1 MWAKSENSE
10 PIRPL
15 AVEVSGSN
23 VIVRRN
29 VQKVEA
35 TEERGEHY
43 TYDEWQMTAGE
54 YEVYAACQSELKDQ
68 SDALVEL
75 ADLIVEVLNG

>member
-1 MWAKSENSE
+1 M
-10 PIRPL
+10 
-15 AVEVSGSN
+15 
-23 VIVRRN
+23 IVRCN

-35 TEERGEHY
+35 TDERGEHY

-54 YEVYAACQSELKDQ
+54 YEVYATCQAELQDQ